1 MLSATRMQRM
11 VRSAAVA
18 RILVLLPLLLAAA
31 HASAQP
37 APPAPAPAGAET
49 WYTERLITG
58 AGTPGVEHLWSKGP
72 WLRSELVVA
81 GQPIVQIVRGERYVI
96 VNGLTRSG
104 VSIRRNPV
112 AIQKDASRRRPI
124 GDDGEIILAGGGEP
138 AGSSQIAGQACTLMR
153 LTDGD
158 GRRETCVSTSEA
170 HVPLR
175 TTYWHRA
182 SNRTTEINYLTWAS
196 QVPLPDDFFAPE
208 PGVQLQ
214 ELSYEQY
221 LEASQKGPVGP
232 APPTFSH
239 LLHGR

>member
-1 MLSATRMQRM
+1 M
-11 VRSAAVA
+11 VRFASVA
-18 RILVLLPLLLAAA
+18 RISALLSLLLVVAPAAA
-31 HASAQP
+31 QQ
-37 APPAPAPAGAET
+37 APPAPAAPET

-58 AGTPGVEHLWSKGP
+58 ASTPGVEHLWSKGP

-81 GQPIVQIVRGERYVI
+81 GQPIVQIVKGDRYVI
-96 VNGLTRSG
+96 VNRLLRTG
-104 VSIRRNPV
+104 VSIQRNPI
-112 AIQKDASRRRPI
+112 AIQKDASRRRTI
-124 GDDGEIILAGGGEP
+124 GDDGDIILAAGGEP
-138 AGSSQIAGQACTLMR
+138 SGDSTIGGQACTLLR

-158 GRRETCVSTSEA
+158 GRRESCISTSEA

-175 TTYWHRA
+175 TTFWHRA

-196 QVPLPDDFFAPE
+196 KVPLPDDFFAPE
-208 PGVQLQ
+208 PGAQIQ

-221 LEASQKGPVGP
+221 LAAAEKGPVGP

>member
-1 MLSATRMQRM
+1 
-11 VRSAAVA
+11 VW
-18 RILVLLPLLLAAA
+18 LLALAS
-31 HASAQP
+31 ASAQQV
-37 APPAPAPAGAET
+37 PPASSGPET

-72 WLRSELVVA
+72 WLRSEVVVA
-81 GQPIVQIVRGERYVI
+81 GQPIVQIVRGERYLI
-96 VNGLTRSG
+96 VNRLLRTG
-104 VSIRRNPV
+104 VSIGRNPV

-124 GDDGEIILAGGGEP
+124 GDDAELILAGGGEP
-138 AGSSQIAGQACTLMR
+138 AGSSQIGGQACTLMR
-153 LTDGD
+153 LTDAD
-158 GRRETCVSTSEA
+158 GRRETCISTSGA

-175 TTYWHRA
+175 TTFWQRA

-196 QVPLPDDFFAPE
+196 QVPLADDFFAPE

-221 LEASQKGPVGP
+221 LDASQKGPVGP
-232 APPTFSH
+232 APPTFAH

>member
-1 MLSATRMQRM
+1 M
-11 VRSAAVA
+11 VRSASVA
-18 RILVLLPLLLAAA
+18 RIFAPLWLLLALAPAA
-31 HASAQP
+31 AQQ
-37 APPAPAPAGAET
+37 APPAPAGAGAET

-58 AGTPGVEHLWSKGP
+58 ASTPGVEHLWSKGP

-81 GQPIVQIVRGERYVI
+81 GQPIVQIVKGDRYVI
-96 VNGLTRSG
+96 VNRLLRQG
-104 VSIRRNPV
+104 VSIQRNPIAV
-112 AIQKDASRRRPI
+112 QKDASRRRPI
-124 GDDGEIILAGGGEP
+124 GDDGEIILAAGGEP
-138 AGSSQIAGQACTLMR
+138 SGSATIGGQACSVLR

-158 GRRETCVSTSEA
+158 GRRETCISTGEA

-175 TTYWHRA
+175 TTFWQRA

-196 QVPLPDDFFAPE
+196 KVPLGDDFFAPE
-208 PGVQLQ
+208 PGVQLR

-221 LEASQKGPVGP
+221 LAEAERGPVGP

>member
-1 MLSATRMQRM
+1 M
-11 VRSAAVA
+11 VRSAAVT
-18 RILVLLPLLLAAA
+18 RILAPLGLLLVLAPAAA
-31 HASAQP
+31 QQ
-37 APPAPAPAGAET
+37 APPAPAPATAGAET

-58 AGTPGVEHLWSKGP
+58 ASTPGVEHLWSKGP

-81 GQPIVQIVRGERYVI
+81 GQPIVQIVKGDRYVI
-96 VNGLTRSG
+96 VNRLLRQG
-104 VSIRRNPV
+104 VSIQRNPI

-124 GDDGEIILAGGGEP
+124 GDDGEIILAAGGEP
-138 AGSSQIAGQACTLMR
+138 SGSATIGGQACTLVR

-158 GRRETCVSTSEA
+158 GRRETCISTSEA

-175 TTYWHRA
+175 TTFWHRA
-182 SNRTTEINYLTWAS
+182 SNRTTEISYLTWAS
-196 QVPLPDDFFAPE
+196 QVPLADDFFAPD

-221 LEASQKGPVGP
+221 LAEVEKAAVGP

>member
-1 MLSATRMQRM
+1 
-11 VRSAAVA
+11 
-18 RILVLLPLLLAAA
+18 LLLVVAPAAA
-31 HASAQP
+31 QQ
-37 APPAPAPAGAET
+37 APPAPAGPET

-58 AGTPGVEHLWSKGP
+58 ASTPGVEHLWSKGP

-81 GQPIVQIVRGERYVI
+81 GQPIVQIVKGDRYVI
-96 VNGLTRSG
+96 VNRLLRTG
-104 VSIRRNPV
+104 VSIQRNPI
-112 AIQKDASRRRPI
+112 AIQKDASRRRTI
-124 GDDGEIILAGGGEP
+124 GDDGDIILAAGGEP
-138 AGSSQIAGQACTLMR
+138 SGDSTIGGQACTLLR

-158 GRRETCVSTSEA
+158 GRRESCISTSEA

-175 TTYWHRA
+175 TTFWHRA

-196 QVPLPDDFFAPE
+196 KVPLPDDFFAPE
-208 PGVQLQ
+208 PGAQIQ

-221 LEASQKGPVGP
+221 LAAAEKGPVGP